1 MQCTYKIGTTGIDV
15 ATISFEVEKNDVES
29 VLSLLKKRKNN
40 GDSKIKNL
48 SETNAVISLASH
60 RFVCGYENKRHTP
73 YATVEIHSALQD
85 GDNLAN
91 LKMTELIDKYDVIAE
106 ELEMEYGI
114 SWMKNQK
121 ETAHFSR
128 LELNITIETEYSF
141 LTYLRFFKLLAYAVL
156 KKGGVLST
164 FSTAN
169 SFKRA
174 IEIETL
180 KCDRPTY
187 ALRIYNKI
195 REISQKLNCLPPTA
209 NLLRI
214 EFLYKKTQT
223 IKTDF
228 GDRAFMQFSDEIIKR
243 AFLSRFTKIMTKV
256 NKYIREKL
264 LLAPDHVG
272 ACDTVANV
280 IARHCVDGLIADH
293 AAILG
298 EFSYYENYYGIPILF
313 DTRDLGAA
321 IKKLYVSQI
330 LTSQCSLDEHVH
342 SFDGTINSMDYGRSV
357 LQSQYMYAE
366 EILNKIYHSKEY
378 NVVLER

>member
-15 ATISFEVEKNDVES
+15 ATISLEVEKNAVER
-29 VLSLLKKRKNN
+29 VLSLLKKRKSNA
-40 GDSKIKNL
+40 DTQIRNL
-48 SETNAVISLASH
+48 SETNAVIILGSH

-85 GDNLAN
+85 GNNLAN
-91 LKMTELIDKYDVIAE
+91 LKMTELINKYDVVAD
-106 ELEMEYGI
+106 ELEREYGI
-114 SWMKNQK
+114 SWLIDQK

-128 LELNITIETEYSF
+128 LELNTTIETEHSF

-156 KKGGVLST
+156 KKGGLLSA

-174 IEIETL
+174 IETETL

-187 ALRIYNKI
+187 ALRIYNKS
-195 REISQKLNCLPPTA
+195 REISKKLNCLPPTA

-214 EFLYKKTQT
+214 EFLYKKAQT

-228 GDRAFMQFSDEIIKR
+228 GDLPFLQFSDEIIKR
-243 AFLSRFTKIMTKV
+243 SFLSRFTKIMTKV
-256 NKYIREKL
+256 NEYIREKL
-264 LLAPDHVG
+264 LLAPDCVG
-272 ACDTVANV
+272 ACDTVANI
-280 IARHCVDGLIADH
+280 IARHCMNGLITDH

-298 EFSYYENYYGIPILF
+298 EFSYYENYYGLPILF
-313 DTRDLGAA
+313 DVRDLEAV

-330 LTSQCSLDEHVH
+330 LTHQCSLDEHVH
-342 SFDGTINSMDYGRSV
+342 SFDGTINNMDYGRSV